1 MPERGQR
8 EQRRSATEVGWG
20 RRYLVEFFVGMTAAV
35 VLILIPADAVV
46 PAGAEGW
53 RLAWAL
59 APLVPLLWVCAAVAR
74 HVMRVD
80 ELQRRMILGAMGWG
94 FGVAMMT
101 AIATALVR
109 SAGVAVEGA
118 EWVTFAAGMAA
129 FALAVVAA
137 SLRASR

>member
-1 MPERGQR
+1 MPERGGR
-8 EQRRSATEVGWG
+8 EPRRSATEIGWG
-20 RRYLVEFFVGMTAAV
+20 RRYLVEFFAGMAAAV

-53 RLAWAL
+53 RLVWAL
-59 APLVPLLWVCAAVAR
+59 TPLLPLVWVCAAVVR

-109 SAGVAVEGA
+109 SAGVAVDGA
-118 EWVTFAAGMAA
+118 EWLTFAAGMAA
-129 FALAVVAA
+129 FALAVFAA